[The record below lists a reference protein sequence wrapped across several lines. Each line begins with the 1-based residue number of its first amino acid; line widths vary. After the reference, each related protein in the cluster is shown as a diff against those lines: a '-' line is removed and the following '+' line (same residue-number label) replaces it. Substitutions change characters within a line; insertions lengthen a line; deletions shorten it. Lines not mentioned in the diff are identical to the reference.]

1 MLSDKEGLRRIT
13 GVSPSLVF
21 LKLQPTTRA
30 AGMKQRGG
38 TQGLRGRQRQRE
50 PRLWSTEW
58 LDPALIVP
66 ATSDCLVKHEPYIPL
81 FIR

>member
-13 GVSPSLVF
+13 GVSPSLIF
-21 LKLQPTTRA
+21 LKLQPLTQA
-30 AGMKQRGG
+30 AGTKQRGG

-50 PRLWSTEW
+50 PRLLHTEW

-66 ATSDCLVKHEPYIPL
+66 ATYDCLIKRESYIPL